1 MVLAAGLLEAGRAAA
16 AAPPTKSCAGTHAWL
31 YGRMHAYAAPAG
43 VLARAGAR
51 RAPRADFILIL
62 FTLQSISYEYYNSYY
77 CNRSISY

>member
-1 MVLAAGLLEAGRAAA
+1 MPRLPRHRLRVVRAR
-16 AAPPTKSCAGTHAWL
+16 THGYNL